1 MCGING
7 EVHRDKTYPINQQ
20 QVMAQRDTL
29 THRGPDDSGCYFGPG
44 VALGSRRLAILDLS
58 ARGHMPMSTVDGRF
72 WIVYNGEVYNFSEL
86 RRSLEQRGCQFVSNT
101 DTEVLLQ
108 LYALDGPAMLA
119 HLNGMFA
126 IAIWDNRERTLFLAR
141 DRVGVKP
148 LYYVSNGEA
157 LYFASE
163 EKALF
168 QNGLK
173 PEFNSETLEELLC
186 FRYVAGEQTPYRRV
200 KRLLPGHYL
209 LWQDGDIK
217 ITRWWHLAERA
228 RELRENLPR
237 DPVEWFRETF
247 DDAVRLR
254 LISDVPVGILLS
266 GGLDSSSIA
275 GSVAQQTTSGV
286 AAFTVRF
293 TEASYDEGPLA
304 RQVAE
309 KWGLDLHELFV
320 SPDELLPRL
329 IKASWLN
336 DEPLVHGNDVHLW
349 AISELA
355 KPRVTVLL
363 SGEGSDETMG
373 GYVRYQ
379 PLRYPALMKGIRP
392 FFPKLAAALQLN
404 GRLQKLSRF
413 LELGAL
419 DRFVLFNSCDALPE
433 ELRLIG
439 LTPTGHFPYREQV
452 LREAQALYPDEP
464 VRQAMYSDQHTFLCS
479 ILDRNDRM
487 TMGASIECRVP
498 FLDYRLVE
506 GLAALPSSAFF
517 AGRKGK
523 HLLRQ
528 AIGDRL
534 PEAVLG
540 HRKWGFGVPWGDYFR
555 RLPDLRGMLN
565 SLPDA
570 EPFAAGAVKSE
581 LMKHLISDFLNGKND
596 HTMLVRQLLMIAIWH
611 SGLSVANRV

>member
-1 MCGING
+1 MK
-7 EVHRDKTYPINQQ
+7 HST
-20 QVMAQRDTL
+20 
-29 THRGPDDSGCYFGPG
+29 
-44 VALGSRRLAILDLS
+44 SR
-58 ARGHMPMSTVDGRF
+58 F
-72 WIVYNGEVYNFSEL
+72 
-86 RRSLEQRGCQFVSNT
+86 
-101 DTEVLLQ
+101 
-108 LYALDGPAMLA
+108 
-119 HLNGMFA
+119 
-126 IAIWDNRERTLFLAR
+126 
-141 DRVGVKP
+141 
-148 LYYVSNGEA
+148 
-157 LYFASE
+157 E

-168 QNGLK
+168 HNGLK

-186 FRYVAGEQTPYRRV
+186 FRYIAGEQTPYRHIQ
-200 KRLLPGHYL
+200 RLLPGHYL
-209 LWQDGDIK
+209 IWRDGETK

-228 RELRENLPR
+228 RELRESLPQ
-237 DPVEWFRETF
+237 DPVAWFRETF

-275 GSVAQQTTSGV
+275 GSIAQQATSRV

-293 TEASYDEGPLA
+293 SEPDYDEGPLA
-304 RQVAE
+304 RQVAD
-309 KWGLDLHELFV
+309 KWGLNLHELFV
-320 SPDELLPRL
+320 SPEDLLPRL
-329 IKASWLN
+329 IRASWLN

-379 PLRYPALMKGIRP
+379 PLRYPSFIKGLRP
-392 FFPKLAAALQLN
+392 FLPKFTAALKLN

-413 LELGAL
+413 LELGAI

-439 LTPTGHFPYREQV
+439 LTPKGHFPYREQV
-452 LREAQALYPDEP
+452 LREARELYPDEP

-506 GLAALPSSAFF
+506 GLAALPTSAFF

-540 HRKWGFGVPWGDYFR
+540 HRKWGFGVPWEKY
-555 RLPDLRGMLN
+555 LRQVPELLALLN
-565 SLPDA
+565 SLPDMS
-570 EPFAAGAVKSE
+570 P
-581 LMKHLISDFLNGKND
+581 ISDGLLDREKLRKMIARLLTGES
-596 HTMLVRQLLMIAIWH
+596 TQGLLIRQLVMIALWH
-611 SGLSVANRV
+611 QECVAREPVRRGVGV